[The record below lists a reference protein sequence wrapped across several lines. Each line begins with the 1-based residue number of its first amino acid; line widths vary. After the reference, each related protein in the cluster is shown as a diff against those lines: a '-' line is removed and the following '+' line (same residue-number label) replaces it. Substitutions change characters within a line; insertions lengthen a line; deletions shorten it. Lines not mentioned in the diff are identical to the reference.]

1 MHKILSWDI
10 FYLLL
15 QIIILIKIYL
25 FPERLGQ
32 IKNYLESLGE
42 PVEYTRYQAYSGTRL
57 WVRQKHII
65 YYRFK
70 YCFALT
76 CAVSIVSVVC
86 KDIAHYKTSCPGKI
100 EYESIS
106 PTYKEQVPKS
116 SFNTNF
122 RSFFSCTSVRFE
134 MLCIRNTLFTC
145 IKGKNSKALISE
157 VRICWYIK

>member
-1 MHKILSWDI
+1 MRHFLFALTNNYINQNIFISWTIRANQKLSREFGWASRVHKISGLFWDTI
-10 FYLLL
+10 MSET
-15 QIIILIKIYL
+15 K
-25 FPERLGQ
+25 
-32 IKNYLESLGE
+32 
-42 PVEYTRYQAYSGTRL
+42 AY
-57 WVRQKHII
+57 HI

-76 CAVSIVSVVC
+76 SAVSIVSVVC